1 MGGDE
6 DSLRGEKEKRAMH
19 KQLLTTSSEQ
29 TDTQPAPEQ
38 WTPWKG
44 KHPTPFF
51 PYFFNMVLDIYRP
64 YYYRVVY
71 QQTV

>member
-1 MGGDE
+1 
-6 DSLRGEKEKRAMH
+6 MH

-29 TDTQPAPEQ
+29 TDIQPAPEQ

-44 KHPTPFF
+44 KHPAPIF